1 MTINKKHKNIFRQNP
16 TFPNIVDKVINIIPI
31 ESYTFHHFINKV
43 ITSYP
48 PEYVDKWNDC
58 STGINLV
65 DLGYTN

>member
-1 MTINKKHKNIFRQNP
+1 
-16 TFPNIVDKVINIIPI
+16 VDKVINIIPI

-48 PEYVDKWNDC
+48 PESVDNRNDC
-58 STGINLV
+58 SIGIYLV